1 MTAHLGLDA
10 TVPTTPLATRL
21 AELVR
26 LLPGRLTDP
35 VLGGVVVV
43 ASATGVR
50 VASSDHERG
59 FQADL
64 DGLVGSEGS
73 VLVPARPL
81 AETLRSLAEPE
92 VRLVVEGSRLAVRA
106 GRARFAL
113 PMMDLAAHPGLAPSP
128 PHRLSVPSA
137 ALRGPLAV
145 VAAAASRD
153 DALPVFTGVRLSV
166 EDGVLALLASD
177 RFRLAKAEIPLPG
190 PAEDAADLDVLVPAA
205 LLAELSRQLPRSGEV
220 DLRADTDRFALSW
233 EGTLVT
239 TALLATP
246 FPNSD
251 RLFPSDVDCVL
262 RADADELTAAVR
274 RAATFGGGRGL
285 LTLVAEDGGVRV
297 LGSDPTIGESE
308 ETVKADVAGN
318 RISRTY
324 QARHLVDALRGFT
337 GRVVELRV
345 PAHERRGS
353 VLTAAPGDDG
363 VAVTHLVAPT
373 RPPSPRG

>member
-1 MTAHLGLDA
+1 MTAPLGLDI
-10 TVPTTPLATRL
+10 TLPTAALAARL
-21 AELVR
+21 GELVR

-43 ASATGVR
+43 ATPAGVR

-81 AETLRSLAEPE
+81 AETLRSLSDPE

-113 PMMDLAAHPGLAPSP
+113 PLMDLAAHPGVAPAP

-153 DALPVFTGVRLSV
+153 DALPVFTGVRISTAG
-166 EDGVLALLASD
+166 GVLALLASD
-177 RFRLAKAEIPLPG
+177 RFRLAKAEIPLP
-190 PAEDAADLDVLVPAA
+190 AARHDAAGLDVLVPAA
-205 LLAELSRQLPRSGEV
+205 LLAELARQLPRSGEV
-220 DLRADTDRFALSW
+220 TLRADADRFALSW

-239 TALLATP
+239 TAVLATP

-251 RLFPSDVDCVL
+251 RLFPSDVDSVL
-262 RADADELTAAVR
+262 RVDADALSAAVR

-297 LGSDPTIGESE
+297 LGSDPAVGESE
-308 ETVKADVAGN
+308 ETVKADVTGN
-318 RISRTY
+318 RSSRTY
-324 QARHLVDALRGFT
+324 QARHLVDALRGFV

-345 PAHERRGS
+345 PAHERRGA
-353 VLTAAPGDDG
+353 VLTAEPDRDG
-363 VAVTHLVAPT
+363 VRVTHLVAPT
-373 RPPSPRG
+373 RPPAPRD